1 MGKIWRRYGGDLAEA
16 SGRYRGGIGEVQGRY
31 RGAHLD
37 LMDLVEG
44 EDEDAQLGQLLE
56 ALDLADVVAVQVEHL
71 EGPHDQLAEVDAA
84 RRRVGAQEL
93 LRDPVHLDR
102 VTGSLD

>member
-1 MGKIWRRYGGDLAEA
+1 MWGRYGEDIAEA

-37 LMDLVEG
+37 LVYLIEG
-44 EDEDAQLGQLLE
+44 EDQDAQLGQLLE
-56 ALDLADVVAVQVEHL
+56 AFDLADVVAVQVEHL